1 MFKFIPSDI
10 NNRNVTNIV
19 AIIIIL
25 IILIIIGV
33 SVSLI
38 YLVKDYAIDNALFAI
53 PAREINHFKEKV
65 MKIHILLYIL
75 SWIFI
80 IIAISKWFN
89 ASKVTATDEMEQPE
103 LKDIHTN
110 NYNIS
115 LFMALSM
122 ITFIASVFTI
132 LL

>member
-1 MFKFIPSDI
+1 MLLDPA
-10 NNRNVTNIV
+10 TIV

-38 YLVKDYAIDNALFAI
+38 YLVKDYAGFDKIKN
-53 PAREINHFKEKV
+53 EIKYFKEKV
-65 MKIHILLYIL
+65 MIFHIL

-89 ASKVTATDEMEQPE
+89 ASKVTTTDEMDQKE

-115 LFMALSM
+115 LFMAGSM
-122 ITFIASVFTI
+122 LTFITSVFII